1 MKNLSRRQFIF
12 GASALALLPAASWA
26 HNHGHGGHGGN
37 GGGHHHGHGNH
48 GSHGNH
54 GHQGHQHH
62 HGMDHTTKIGRQ
74 GQANEVTRTIQIDM
88 TDDMRFSPDQL
99 EIKVGD
105 TVRFFVRNMGQLKHE
120 FVMGTLD
127 ELKEHAEMMKYHPHM
142 DHTEPNMISLNP
154 RQRGAV
160 IWHFDQPGTYYYGCL
175 EPGHYEAG
183 MIGKILVSN

>member
-1 MKNLSRRQFIF
+1 MNMKNLSRRQFIF

-26 HNHGHGGHGGN
+26 HTHSHGGHGE
-37 GGGHHHGHGNH
+37 GHHHGHSNHGGH

-62 HGMDHTTKIGRQ
+62 
-74 GQANEVTRTIQIDM
+74 
-88 TDDMRFSPDQL
+88 
-99 EIKVGD
+99 
-105 TVRFFVRNMGQLKHE
+105 
-120 FVMGTLD
+120 
-127 ELKEHAEMMKYHPHM
+127 PHM
-142 DHTEPNMISLNP
+142 DHSEPNMISLNP

-183 MIGKILVSN
+183 MIGKIIVSN